1 MPRRPREEGFC
12 NYLLGELIR
21 KRREACGWRQYE
33 LARRAEMSAAQVSLI
48 ENNRVSPSFHAVE
61 RLARAFDTDIAG
73 LLSQA
78 NGKAAPI
85 DHAATTATFARG
97 DYIALRALECD
108 GAAALAAIE
117 DDERQADAAEQSH
130 GIVNAYTLGAS
141 SPGFTPAMTG
151 AAMAEVL
158 RLELG
163 LGTAPVGNL
172 AATLAFRGVRIY
184 RCRLPAASASV
195 ALWQRVRERPAIV
208 LNAANTPERDVYRL
222 AYELGS
228 ICLYRALGHVIDETL
243 EQHRFLVDFAT
254 AFLLPAVSVRQAVAA
269 TGIGPEEWTFEK
281 VVAIKEY
288 YGVSAE
294 SFALRLDEL
303 GLISPSLR
311 IPLREQFRAYYRAHP
326 EAMEPHPS
334 SIPLNPITIAE
345 AQ

>member
-1 MPRRPREEGFC
+1 MI
-12 NYLLGELIR
+12 NLGELIR

-61 RLARAFDTDIAG
+61 RIARAFDTDIAG
-73 LLSQA
+73 FLSGK
-78 NGKAAPI
+78 NGDATSVDRAAVV
-85 DHAATTATFARG
+85 ASFAIG
-97 DYIALRALECD
+97 YYIALRALEND

-117 DDERQADAAEQSH
+117 DDERRADATERAR
-130 GIVNAYTLGAS
+130 GIVNAYTLGAG
-141 SPGFTPAMTG
+141 SPGFNPAMTG
-151 AAMAEVL
+151 AAMAEML

-163 LGTAPVGNL
+163 IGSAPVGDL

-184 RCRLPAASASV
+184 RRELPAASASV
-195 ALWQRVRERPAIV
+195 TFWQRALGRPVVV
-208 LNAANTPERDVYRL
+208 LNAANTPERDLYRL

-228 ICLYRALGHVIDETL
+228 ICLYRALGNVIDETL
-243 EQHRFLVDFAT
+243 EQHRFLVDFAA
-254 AFLLPAVSVRQAVAA
+254 AFLMPAISVRQAVAS
-269 TGIGPEEWTFEK
+269 TGLAPDEWTFAK
-281 VVAIKEY
+281 IVAIKEY

-294 SFALRLDEL
+294 SFALRLEEL
-303 GLISPSLR
+303 GLIAPALR
-311 IPLREQFRAYYRAHP
+311 LELREQLRAYYHAHP

>member
-1 MPRRPREEGFC
+1 MI
-12 NYLLGELIR
+12 NLGELIR

-108 GAAALAAIE
+108 GAAALAEIE
-117 DDERQADAAEQSH
+117 EDERQANAAERSH
-130 GIVNAYTLGAS
+130 GVVNAYTLGAV

-151 AAMAEVL
+151 ATMAEIV
-158 RLELG
+158 RGEIG
-163 LGTAPVGNL
+163 LGTVPVGDL

-184 RCRLPAASASV
+184 QRELPAASASV
-195 ALWQRVRERPAIV
+195 AFWQRALGRPVVV
-208 LNAANTPERDVYRL
+208 LNAANTPERDLYRL

-228 ICLYRALGHVIDETL
+228 ICLYRALGNVIDETL
-243 EQHRFLVDFAT
+243 EQHRFLVDFAS
-254 AFLLPAVSVRQAVAA
+254 AFLMPAISVRQAVAS
-269 TGIGPEEWTFEK
+269 TGLAPEEWNFAK
-281 VVAIKEY
+281 IVAIKEY

-294 SFALRLDEL
+294 SFALRLEEL
-303 GLISPSLR
+303 GLIAPALR
-311 IPLREQFRAYYRAHP
+311 LELREQLRAYYRAHP

-334 SIPLNPITIAE
+334 SVPLNPITIAE
-345 AQ
+345 AH